1 MRKTVFLRRQQQ
13 RIQPLREATN
23 WEEVNETSFWSLK
36 DQPNVDPSER
46 QRGLGCCCGC
56 MGRMPFA
63 TLIATLMCCAG
74 VGVFL
79 FAMHRGLT
87 ATIKMFEVVFQ
98 YRMLGTTHVR
108 LQDLQVGFIAV
119 GAGMGMLALLILLI
133 GCLST
138 GSTRTSVYK
147 DWKARAG
154 GRFTCIFLMTFTYL
168 LKLTWIFICVSMAI
182 ISFVFFCWTGMCNR
196 LKPTNLDL
204 NKQCI
209 DLRQFDFLLPEVSR
223 EHQNICNEGKKKEFC
238 HDYVESA
245 SLMYYIATGAAVVV
259 LISLIHYL
267 MCLSANYTRIK
278 DQAKIA
284 DLQILKELDENEMG
298 PLGAKGNVS
307 RY

>member
-1 MRKTVFLRRQQQ
+1 MAKTLSKIGPQNNAETPELCWDRPPSTPMELSDSLR
-13 RIQPLREATN
+13 
-23 WEEVNETSFWSLK
+23 TSYDSQFVVHK
-36 DQPNVDPSER
+36 R
-46 QRGLGCCCGC
+46 CCCGC

-87 ATIKMFEVVFQ
+87 ATIKMFEVVFA
-98 YRMLGTTHVR
+98 YRMLG
-108 LQDLQVGFIAV
+108 
-119 GAGMGMLALLILLI
+119 
-133 GCLST
+133 
-138 GSTRTSVYK
+138 TSVYK

-154 GRFTCIFLMTFTYL
+154 GRFSCIFLMAVTYI
-168 LKLTWIFICVSMAI
+168 LKLTWLFICVSMAI
-182 ISFVFFCWTGMCNR
+182 TSFVFFCWTGMCNR
-196 LKPTNLDL
+196 LGPMNLD
-204 NKQCI
+204 NNDKCI

-223 EHQNICNEGKKKEFC
+223 EHQHICDQGKKKEFC

-245 SLMYYIATGAAVVV
+245 SLMYYFATGASVVV
-259 LISLIHYL
+259 LLSLIHYL

-284 DLQILKELDENEMG
+284 DLQVLKDLEDNEMG
-298 PLGAKGNVS
+298 PLGAKGNAN